1 MTEMIHLEEEDLKSC
16 EEMLK
21 PFAIK
26 VEKLSFSYNGLEP
39 VLKNVSLTIK
49 AKEHVFLT
57 AKSGH
62 GKSTLC
68 KLLHGEYLNYNGNI
82 YFDKQNLKDYKLM
95 TIRES
100 VVYSSQQEKLYS
112 TTIKENILFGQP
124 ETNFTKVC
132 EICNLESI
140 VSKRALRYESKV
152 DITKISGGERQRIL
166 LARAL
171 MKEASLYLLDECLS
185 EVDEQD
191 EIDIIKK
198 VRKYLKGKT
207 LIYISHKRHDDLFER
222 SIIW

>member
-1 MTEMIHLEEEDLKSC
+1 
-16 EEMLK
+16 
-21 PFAIK
+21 
-26 VEKLSFSYNGLEP
+26 
-39 VLKNVSLTIK
+39 
-49 AKEHVFLT
+49 
-57 AKSGH
+57 
-62 GKSTLC
+62 
-68 KLLHGEYLNYNGNI
+68 
-82 YFDKQNLKDYKLM
+82 M